1 MPCRKIRPLL
11 RGVLRACVLDHR
23 QIHPAYGAV
32 LLAAGLLVFGLLF
45 QQLVTLLVAVLVT
58 ILVAIP
64 LSAAATRLERRGVPR
79 AVGALVALL
88 SGFVVLVGLVAL
100 LVPPLVDQA
109 EQLVEDIPSIVD
121 ELSTKI
127 GHLAGSSPEQ
137 TGESLQNFFERY
149 TDDPARLLA
158 PLASVGLDVA
168 GVLAILLVI
177 VLTAYYM
184 AVSPRPL
191 LDGALSLVKPAR
203 RDATRQAMDRLRT
216 AWIGWM
222 QGVLIDMVITGVLL
236 YVALLV
242 IGLDFAIFFATL
254 SALLVVIP
262 YFGAIAGAIPPV
274 LYALSYSPGKAL
286 LVLGVYVLIQQLESN
301 VTIPLVMAQRVKLH
315 PAMVA
320 IGVVIVGQ
328 LFGFVGLFVAVPILS
343 LIMVLVDELWAR
355 PLDDREGIQEADSLT
370 VALAEPD

>member
-1 MPCRKIRPLL
+1 M
-11 RGVLRACVLDHR
+11 GVLDHR
-23 QIHPAYGAV
+23 QLHPAYGAV

-64 LSAAATRLERRGVPR
+64 LSAAASRLERRGVPR
-79 AVGALVALL
+79 PVGALAALL
-88 SGFVVLVGLVAL
+88 AGIAVLAGLLAL
-100 LVPPLVDQA
+100 LVPPLV
-109 EQLVEDIPSIVD
+109 EQGERLVEDIPGIVD
-121 ELSTKI
+121 ELSTEI
-127 GHLAGSSPEQ
+127 GALAGSSPEE
-137 TGESLQNFFERY
+137 TGESIQSFLEQY
-149 TDDPARLLA
+149 TEDPARLLA

-168 GVLAILLVI
+168 GTLAILLVI

-184 AVSPRPL
+184 AASPRPL

-203 RDATRQAMDRLRT
+203 RDATRQAMERLRT

-242 IGLDFAIFFATL
+242 IGLDFAIIFAVL

-274 LYALSYSPGKAL
+274 LFALSYSPGKAA

-343 LIMVLVDELWAR
+343 LIVVLVDELWAR
-355 PLDDREGIQEADSLT
+355 PLDDREGIQEADSLA
-370 VALAEPD
+370 VAVQSPID